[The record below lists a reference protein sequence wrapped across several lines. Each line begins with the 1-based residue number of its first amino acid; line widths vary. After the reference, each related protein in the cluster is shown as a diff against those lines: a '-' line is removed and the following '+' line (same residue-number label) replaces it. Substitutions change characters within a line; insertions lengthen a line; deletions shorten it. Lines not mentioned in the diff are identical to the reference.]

1 MKKGLLYI
9 TVTVLIIVIVGL
21 VFTSLKNHLVQNVS
35 IYDVVNLI
43 KTGQVKKVYVS
54 SNQILVQLTN
64 NSLVSAAKESQVS
77 FWQIVKDS
85 KIPSTQLENIKIQI
99 QDTSYSALIL
109 GFLFNVLPFIVI
121 GWLFWRFFVQAQKGA
136 GQIFSFSKSGVRI
149 YNPQKD
155 RITFKDIAGLVEAKE
170 EVQEIIEFLK
180 NQDRFVRLGA
190 QIPKGVLLVGPPGS
204 GKTLLARAV
213 ACESNV
219 PFLHI
224 SGSEFVEMFVGV
236 GAGRVRDTFAMAKKL
251 APSIL
256 FVDELDAV
264 GRARGVGLGG
274 THEER
279 EQTLNQILVEM
290 DGLEKNSGVIVLS
303 ATNRPDVLDQAL
315 LRPGRFDRKIVLD
328 LPDIKGREDIL
339 TIHLRDKKIGK
350 INLRQVAERTPG
362 FTGADLANLANE
374 AAILAARKNKTEIDQ
389 IELLESIE
397 KVILGPERK
406 SKVFSKKEKELA
418 AYHESGHAIVAHY
431 LVGAAPVQK
440 ISIISRGQAGGY
452 TIKAPFEEKNFHFKK
467 EFFDEL
473 AVMLG
478 GYAAELT
485 QFNDISTGAASDLQ
499 IATDLTHQ
507 LITRYGMSETF
518 GPMALGKIQELN
530 YLSRD
535 AIVEKDYS
543 EKSAELI
550 DLETKQILDN
560 ALNQAKNVIQNKIDK
575 FKKLA
580 SYLIKKETIE
590 KKQFEKLIGD
600 KKGSFSTEPTLAP
613 RPNV

>member
-543 EKSAELI
+543 EKSAV
-550 DLETKQILDN
+550 
-560 ALNQAKNVIQNKIDK
+560 ACVLN
-575 FKKLA
+575 
-580 SYLIKKETIE
+580 
-590 KKQFEKLIGD
+590 
-600 KKGSFSTEPTLAP
+600 
-613 RPNV
+613 